1 MCKKLQAPVL
11 TVFVGGN
18 HEASNHLT
26 ELCAA
31 RLRTGTRARVNGA
44 ARRFHGGWVAP
55 NIYYMGFSGV
65 LRFGGLR
72 IAGLTGIFKGFDYTA
87 GSPARALS
95 EGVTTPCCSQQV
107 TTSTPRSPMAACAAC
122 TMFAS
127 WTCSNS
133 SR

>member
-1 MCKKLQAPVL
+1 M
-11 TVFVGGN
+11 FVGGD

-31 RLRTGTRARVNGA
+31 RLTRAQVNA
-44 ARRFHGGWVAP
+44 TALRFHGGWVAP

-87 GSPARALS
+87 GAPAPALS
-95 EGVTTPCCSQQV
+95 ESVSIPVVLQV

-122 TMFAS
+122 IMFAS